1 MWNRTKNYDNSNLND
16 ILLMNFKR
24 DLDNALKR
32 IEAKESEI
40 DALKKCRKVTKFKE
54 INVRYQ

>member
-1 MWNRTKNYDNSNLND
+1 
-16 ILLMNFKR
+16 MNFKR